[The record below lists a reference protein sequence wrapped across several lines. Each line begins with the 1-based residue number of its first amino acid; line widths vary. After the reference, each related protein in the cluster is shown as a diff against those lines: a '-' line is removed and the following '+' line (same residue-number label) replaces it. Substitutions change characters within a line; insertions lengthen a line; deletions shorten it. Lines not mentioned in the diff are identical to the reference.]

1 MTNAT
6 NRQPENQVAIVTGAA
21 RGVGKAIALLLAD
34 RGAHLVL
41 VGRNAAALE
50 DLASAIE
57 QGGRRAVIIR
67 CDVTNGADVKRMVAE
82 AEVFTGRIDILVNVV
97 GGTRSLDVPIWETS
111 EADFAE
117 IISLNLTASFLT
129 MAAVLPKM
137 IERRFG
143 RIINI
148 GGTFGLRGRANRAA
162 YSSAKWGLR
171 GLTKSAALEAG
182 PYNVTI
188 NCVCPGMIEG
198 AQFDQAAAELAAR
211 AGIAAADAKKRLAEG
226 YPLRRV
232 STPQDI
238 AEMVCY
244 LTSEGGRQI
253 TGQDLAV
260 DGGWSI

>member
-1 MTNAT
+1 MRDPVN
-6 NRQPENQVAIVTGAA
+6 PELEDRVAIVTGVAC
-21 RGVGKAIALLLAD
+21 GVGKAIALQLAE

-50 DLASAIE
+50 ELANTIE
-57 QGGRRAVIIR
+57 RGGRPAAIIR
-67 CDVTNGADVKRMVAE
+67 CDVTKGDEVRRMVANAE
-82 AEVFTGRIDILVNVV
+82 AFAGRVDILVNVV
-97 GGTRSLDVPIWETS
+97 GGTRSLAEPIWKTS
-111 EADFAE
+111 EKDFTD
-117 IISLNLTASFLT
+117 IVTLNLTTSFLT

-137 IERRFG
+137 IEQRWG

-148 GGTFGLRGRANRAA
+148 GGSFGLRGRAERAA

-182 PYNVTI
+182 PYNITI

-198 AQFDQAAAELAAR
+198 AQFDLAGEELAAR
-211 AGIAAADAKKRLAEG
+211 AGISAAEAKSRLAEG

-238 AEMVCY
+238 AEVVCF
-244 LTSEGGRQI
+244 LAGERGRQI